1 IVFVGCNIIYHSMEA
16 NDTAVLNIVSDVFD
30 IEPNELPQRKFVDI
44 NITYSRNRI
53 IIDTPE
59 EGVNTTISYQD
70 NFKYDNSIINENNLL
85 KVTKNHTELQL
96 VYPYLKQGIF
106 ISILGL
112 VGIVALLFLITHKKK
127 NT

>member
-1 IVFVGCNIIYHSMEA
+1 MEA